1 MPEIPRRPLEWAS
14 EHPWTWGVAFGLVV
28 AAAVL
33 LVSGAEYGLRASNA
47 MLALVLFI
55 GFGVLGVIGA
65 IVRRYTPGG
74 PN

>member
-1 MPEIPRRPLEWAS
+1 M
-14 EHPWTWGVAFGLVV
+14 WGVTFGLVV